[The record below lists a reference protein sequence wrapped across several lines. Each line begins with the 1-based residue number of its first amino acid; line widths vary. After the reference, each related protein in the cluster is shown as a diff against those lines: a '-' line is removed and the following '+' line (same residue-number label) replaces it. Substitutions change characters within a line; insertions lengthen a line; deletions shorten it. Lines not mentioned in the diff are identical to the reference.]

1 MRNEKGIT
9 LIALIIYIILM
20 TFVVAG
26 VTAITTSFY
35 GNLNEMDKTSESA
48 VAFSKFNMYFIN
60 DIKSENVKI
69 ANSGTNYIELSFG
82 NKPAVKYSV
91 QNGTLYRD
99 KIKICDKIKDFK
111 IELNGAS
118 NTDMAEPMSIEDN
131 KSISTRGL
139 ISSGLKPTSAPI
151 ITIYLK
157 IDNYEKTTT
166 YVLEPKNDK
175 NGSVVIRLN

>member
-1 MRNEKGIT
+1 MKNEKGIT

-60 DIKSENVKI
+60 DIKSEKVKI
-69 ANSGTNYIELSFG
+69 ASSGTNYIELSFA
-82 NKPAVKYSV
+82 NRPSVKYSI
-91 QNGTLYRD
+91 QNGSLYRD
-99 KIKICDKIKDFK
+99 KVKICEKIKDFS
-111 IELNGAS
+111 ITLNDLDPK
-118 NTDMAEPMSIEDN
+118 NIT
-131 KSISTRGL
+131 
-139 ISSGLKPTSAPI
+139 

-157 IDNYEKTTT
+157 IENYEKTTT
-166 YVLEPKNDK
+166 YVLEPRNDK
-175 NGSVVIRLN
+175 NGPLVIRLN